1 MQMNKFEEKAR
12 DFLIDSGIIPAE
24 AVGKGSLFHVV
35 VDSVYKSKKL
45 VFQTKDVAFEVS
57 AENYSIRL
65 SEFLSL
71 MALKPQEAV
80 RKKLLNKVIFP
91 VLVKEY
97 NNGIFQ
103 D

>member
-57 AENYSIRL
+57 AENLEELFDKAFRVLKSYAPKATRGSK
-65 SEFLSL
+65 EE
-71 MALKPQEAV
+71 ALEQGN
-80 RKKLLNKVIFP
+80 LP
-91 VLVKEY
+91 VGEGV
-97 NNGIFQ
+97 
-103 D
+103 

>member
-45 VFQTKDVAFEVS
+45 VFQTKGVAFEVS
-57 AENYSIRL
+57 AENLEELFDKAFKVLKAYGLKATRTK
-65 SEFLSL
+65 SETIV
-71 MALKPQEAV
+71 E
-80 RKKLLNKVIFP
+80 NKG
-91 VLVKEY
+91 E
-97 NNGIFQ
+97 
-103 D
+103 